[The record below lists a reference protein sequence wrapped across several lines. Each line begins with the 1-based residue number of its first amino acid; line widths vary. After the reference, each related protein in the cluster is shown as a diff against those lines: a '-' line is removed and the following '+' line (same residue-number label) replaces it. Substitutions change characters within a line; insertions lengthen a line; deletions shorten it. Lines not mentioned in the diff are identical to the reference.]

1 MVLVVRRI
9 VGALLVAAVVPL
21 AGCSRGGD
29 LQATTVVD
37 DVADMAKGAPVMFA
51 DVTVGAVSD
60 ISLTDDNRARLTLSI
75 DEDADV
81 PADVIAKVRRT
92 SVIGEKFVAL
102 EPMKGAGEA
111 ALEDGATITDSEVV
125 PDFEQLVS
133 SGTALLG
140 AVSANELALLLEEN
154 ARGFGGNGQDLRTV
168 LEGFDTVMAGY
179 ASRSETIANLV
190 RSIDAFA
197 ASTGPHAAA
206 HAEALANLAE
216 ATRILAEERVALMDL
231 LQSLRDLSV
240 EGREILDAHMERMR
254 RQLNGL
260 RVVTDVLRERQ
271 REIGLLLEN
280 LPIHNATTTLAV
292 RDDYAQVLN
301 DIILCGVPGGGE
313 DPNSPVNSCSY
324 VPQEPEG

>member
-1 MVLVVRRI
+1 MVLV
-9 VGALLVAAVVPL
+9 ALALPL
-21 AGCSRGGD
+21 AACSSDGN

-51 DVTVGAVSD
+51 DVTVGSVSD
-60 ISLTDDNRARLTLSI
+60 ISLTDDNRAELTLSI
-75 DEDADV
+75 DEDANI

-111 ALEDGATITDSEVV
+111 ALEDGATIADSEVV
-125 PDFEQLVS
+125 PDFEQLVG

-140 AVSANELALLLEEN
+140 AVSANELALLLDEG
-154 ARGFGGNGQDLRTV
+154 ARGFGGNGQDLRTL
-168 LEGFDTVMAGY
+168 LEGLDTVMASY
-179 ASRSETIANLV
+179 ASRSETIASLV

-197 ASTGPHAAA
+197 ASVGPHADA

-231 LQSLRDLSV
+231 LHRLRDLSL
-240 EGREILDAHMERMR
+240 EGRRILDTHMERMQ

-260 RVVTDVLRERQ
+260 RVITDVLRERQ
-271 REIGLLLEN
+271 RELGLLLEN
-280 LPIHNATTTLAV
+280 IPIHNETTSTALV
-292 RDDYAQVLN
+292 DDYAQVLN

-313 DPNSPVNSCSY
+313 DPSSPLNSCSY
-324 VPQEPEG
+324 VPQEPEE

>member
-1 MVLVVRRI
+1 VVRR
-9 VGALLVAAVVPL
+9 LVAVLVAGVLLPL
-21 AGCSRGGD
+21 AACSRGGEIR
-29 LQATTVVD
+29 ATTVVD

-51 DVTVGAVSD
+51 DVTVGSVSG
-60 ISLTDDNRARLTLSI
+60 ISLTDDNRAKLTLSI
-75 DEDADV
+75 EKEADI

-102 EPMKGAGEA
+102 EPMKGAGDA
-111 ALEDGATITDSEVV
+111 ALEDGATIADSEVV

-140 AVSANELALLLEEN
+140 AVSANELALLLDEG
-154 ARGFGGNGQDLRTV
+154 ARGFGGNGDDLRAV
-168 LEGFDTVMAGY
+168 LDGFDTVLAGY

-190 RSIDAFA
+190 RAIDTFA
-197 ASTGPHAAA
+197 ASVGPQADAHAAA
-206 HAEALANLAE
+206 LVNLSE

-231 LQSLRDLSV
+231 LQRLRDLSL
-240 EGREILDAHMERMR
+240 EGRSILDAHMERMQ

-271 REIGLLLEN
+271 RELGLLLEN
-280 LPIHNATTTLAV
+280 LPIHNSTITSAV

-313 DPNSPVNSCSY
+313 DPSSPLNSCSY
-324 VPQEPEG
+324 VPQEPEE

>member
-1 MVLVVRRI
+1 MVLVVRRLIAI
-9 VGALLVAAVVPL
+9 VIAGVVLPL
-21 AGCSRGGD
+21 AGCSRGGG
-29 LQATTVVD
+29 LEATTVVD

-51 DVTVGAVSD
+51 DVTVGSVTD
-60 ISLTDDNRARLTLSI
+60 ISLTEDDRARLTLSI
-75 DEDADV
+75 DEDAGI

-102 EPMKGAGEA
+102 EPLDDAGDA
-111 ALEDGATITDSEVV
+111 LLEDGDTIADSEVV

-140 AVSANELALLLEEN
+140 AVSANELALLLDEG
-154 ARGFGGNGQDLRTV
+154 ARGFGGNGRDLRTV

-179 ASRSETIANLV
+179 AGRSETIAGLV

-197 ASTGPHAAA
+197 ASIGPHADA
-206 HAEALANLAE
+206 HAQALANLSE

-240 EGREILDAHMERMR
+240 EGRSILDAHMERMQ

-271 REIGLLLEN
+271 RELGLLLEN

-292 RDDYAQVLN
+292 RDDYTQVLN
-301 DIILCGVPGGGE
+301 DIVLCGVPGGGE
-313 DPNSPVNSCSY
+313 DPSSPLNSCTY
-324 VPQEPEG
+324 VPQEPEE

>member
-1 MVLVVRRI
+1 MVRRL
-9 VGALLVAAVVPL
+9 AAALVAMLAIPL
-21 AGCSRGGD
+21 IGCSGGGGVK
-29 LQATTVVD
+29 ATTIVD

-51 DVTVGAVSD
+51 DVTVGSVSN
-60 ISLTDDNRARLTLSI
+60 ITLTDDNRAKLTLSI
-75 DEDADV
+75 EESADV

-102 EPMKGAGEA
+102 EPMEDAGPEP
-111 ALEDGATITDSEVV
+111 LEDGATIRDSEVV

-140 AVSANELALLLEEN
+140 AVSANELALLLDEG
-154 ARGFGGNGQDLRTV
+154 ARGFGGNGGDLRTV
-168 LEGFDTVMAGY
+168 LEGFDTVMASY
-179 ASRSETIANLV
+179 ASRTETIGNLI

-197 ASTGPHAAA
+197 ASVGPHAEA
-206 HAEALANLAE
+206 HAEALANLSE

-231 LQSLRDLSV
+231 LQRLRDLSV
-240 EGREILDAHMERMR
+240 EGRRIFDTHMDRMQ

-271 REIGLLLEN
+271 KELGLLLEN
-280 LPIHNATTTLAV
+280 LPIHNSTITSALI
-292 RDDYAQVLN
+292 DDYAQVLN

-313 DPNSPVNSCSY
+313 DPSSPVNSCSY
-324 VPQEPEG
+324 VPQVPEE

>member
-1 MVLVVRRI
+1 MVRRLL
-9 VGALLVAAVVPL
+9 GALLVAVVLPL
-21 AGCSRGGD
+21 AACSRDGN
-29 LQATTVVD
+29 LRATTIVD

-51 DVTVGAVSD
+51 DVTVGSVSE
-60 ISLTDDNRARLTLSI
+60 ISLTEDNRARLTLSI

-102 EPMKGAGEA
+102 EPLDDAGDA
-111 ALEDGATITDSEVV
+111 PLEDGATISDSEVV

-140 AVSANELALLLEEN
+140 AVSANELALLLDEG
-154 ARGFGGNGQDLRTV
+154 ARGFGGNGQDLRTL
-168 LEGFDTVMAGY
+168 LEGLDTVMASY
-179 ASRSETIANLV
+179 AGRSETIANLV

-197 ASTGPHAAA
+197 SSVGPNAEA
-206 HAEALANLAE
+206 HADALQNLSE

-240 EGREILDAHMERMR
+240 EGREILDAHMERMQ

-271 REIGLLLEN
+271 RELGLLLEN
-280 LPIHNATTTLAV
+280 VPIHNETTSTALV
-292 RDDYAQVLN
+292 DDYAQVLN

-313 DPNSPVNSCSY
+313 DPSSPVNSCTY
-324 VPQEPEG
+324 VPQEPEE

>member
-1 MVLVVRRI
+1 MVRR
-9 VGALLVAAVVPL
+9 LLAVVVAGLIIPL
-21 AGCSRGGD
+21 AGCSRGGE
-29 LQATTVVD
+29 LTATTVVD

-60 ISLTDDNRARLTLSI
+60 ISLTEDNRARLTLSI
-75 DEDADV
+75 DEDADI
-81 PADVIAKVRRT
+81 PADVRAKVRRT
-92 SVIGEKFVAL
+92 SVIGEKFLEL
-102 EPMKGAGEA
+102 EPLKDAGEA
-111 ALEDGATITDSEVV
+111 PLEDGATITDSEVV
-125 PDFEQLVS
+125 PDFEQLVG
-133 SGTALLG
+133 SGTALLA
-140 AVSANELALLLEEN
+140 AVSANELALLLDEG
-154 ARGFGGNGQDLRTV
+154 ARGFGGNGGDLRAV

-197 ASTGPHAAA
+197 ASVGPHADA

-231 LQSLRDLSV
+231 LQRLRDLSV
-240 EGREILDAHMERMR
+240 EGRSILDAHMDRMT

-271 REIGLLLEN
+271 REIGELLEN
-280 LPIHNATTTLAV
+280 LPIHNSTTTRAI

-313 DPNSPVNSCSY
+313 DPSSPVNSCSY
-324 VPQEPEG
+324 VPQEPEE

>member
-1 MVLVVRRI
+1 MLLA
-9 VGALLVAAVVPL
+9 ALAVPL
-21 AGCSRGGD
+21 AGCADDGN

-51 DVTVGAVSD
+51 DVTIGSVSD

-75 DEDADV
+75 DEDANV

-92 SVIGEKFVAL
+92 SVIGEKFVSLDPAKDAGD
-102 EPMKGAGEA
+102 EP
-111 ALEDGATITDSEVV
+111 LEDGATIADSEVV

-140 AVSANELALLLEEN
+140 AVSANELALLLDEG
-154 ARGFGGNGQDLRTV
+154 ARGFGGNGGDLRTV
-168 LEGFDTVMAGY
+168 LDGFDTVLAAY
-179 ASRSETIANLV
+179 ANRSETITSLV

-197 ASTGPHAAA
+197 ASVGPHADA

-231 LQSLRDLSV
+231 LERLRDLSV
-240 EGREILDAHMERMR
+240 EGRRILDAHMERMQ

-260 RVVTDVLRERQ
+260 RVITDVLRERQ
-271 REIGLLLEN
+271 RELGLLLEN
-280 LPIHNATTTLAV
+280 LPIHNSTITRALV
-292 RDDYAQVLN
+292 DDYAQVLN
-301 DIILCGVPGGGE
+301 DIVLCGMPGGGE

-324 VPQEPEG
+324 VPQEPEEGGR